1 MFPSLPDGSKLSKFD
16 IVLLFLMKRCLN
28 VMDEDL
34 AFRFGVH
41 QTTISRNFH
50 RVLNGMY
57 VRLYNLVMW
66 PDRGVLRQTMPSSF
80 RKFFRK
86 CAVIVDCSVV
96 FMECPSDLLAR
107 AQVWSNYKHHSTVK
121 FLIGITQQGT
131 IYFVSKAYGGR
142 ISDKEIME
150 QSNLIDYLEPG
161 SYVTKVWPHK
171 V

>member
-16 IVLLFLMKRCLN
+16 MVLLFLMKIRLN

-80 RKFFRK
+80 RN
-86 CAVIVDCSVV
+86 AVIVDCSEV
-96 FMECPSDLLAR
+96 FMERPSDLLAR
-107 AQVWSNYKHHSTVK
+107 AQVWGNYKHHSTVK
-121 FLIGITQQGT
+121 FLIGITPQGT
-131 IYFVSKAYGGR
+131 ISFVSKAYGGR